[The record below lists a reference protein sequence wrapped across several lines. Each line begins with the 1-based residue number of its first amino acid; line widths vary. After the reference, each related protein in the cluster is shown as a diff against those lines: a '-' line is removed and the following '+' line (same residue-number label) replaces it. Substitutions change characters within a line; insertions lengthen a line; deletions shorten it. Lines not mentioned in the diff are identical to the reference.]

1 MSNELTLIIAIV
13 GFCSSLIAIISFV
26 LTRKEKGEN
35 KGEEHGEMVQDI
47 KYIKQTQT
55 DILVGQRE
63 LTNKLDGTKERVT
76 RIEEQVKMHEKRIQK
91 LEK

>member
-1 MSNELTLIIAIV
+1 MSNELTLVIAIV
-13 GFCSSLIAIISFV
+13 GLFSSLVAIISFI

-35 KGEEHGEMVQDI
+35 RGEEHGEMVQDI

-63 LTNKLDGTKERVT
+63 LTHKLDGIKERVT
-76 RIEEQVKMHEKRIQK
+76 RIEEQVKMHEKRLQK
-91 LEK
+91 LDN

>member
-1 MSNELTLIIAIV
+1 MSNELSLIIAVV
-13 GFCSSLIAIISFV
+13 GLFGSLVAIISFV

-47 KYIKQTQT
+47 KYIKRTQS

-63 LTNKLDGTKERVT
+63 LSQKLDGTKERVI
-76 RIEEQVKMHEKRIQK
+76 RLEEQVKNHESRIKK
-91 LEK
+91 LEE

>member
-1 MSNELTLIIAIV
+1 MSSELSLIIAIIGIFV
-13 GFCSSLIAIISFV
+13 SLTTLVSFV
-26 LTRKEKGEN
+26 LTRKEKSEN

-55 DILVGQRE
+55 DIMVGQKE
-63 LTNKLDGTKERVT
+63 ISSKLDGTKERVT
-76 RIEEQVKMHEKRIQK
+76 RLEEQTKMLDKRIQK

>member
-1 MSNELTLIIAIV
+1 MSNELTLVIALV
-13 GFCSSLIAIISFV
+13 GLVSSFIAIISFV

>member
-1 MSNELTLIIAIV
+1 MSNELAMIISIV
-13 GFCSSLIAIISFV
+13 GLFSTILAIISFI

-35 KGEEHGEMVQDI
+35 KGEAHGEMVQDI

-63 LTNKLDGTKERVT
+63 LTQKLDGTKERVT